1 MYNYVVHKS
10 SQSLVTSE
18 TDRTNFYLDISTLDH
33 LLTKN
38 SQ

>member
-1 MYNYVVHKS
+1 MYNYVVLS

-18 TDRTNFYLDISTLDH
+18 TDRTNLYLDTSTLDH